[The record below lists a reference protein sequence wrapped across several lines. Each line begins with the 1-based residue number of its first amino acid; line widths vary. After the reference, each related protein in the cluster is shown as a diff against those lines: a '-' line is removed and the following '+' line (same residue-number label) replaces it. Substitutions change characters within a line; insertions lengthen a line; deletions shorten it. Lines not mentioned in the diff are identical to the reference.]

1 MFPQEE
7 GVRGKRGSPV
17 QPPRASGASI
27 QFTSQLPTRF
37 SEEPTFPNMPHL
49 NRR

>member
-7 GVRGKRGSPV
+7 GGRGKRGSPV

-37 SEEPTFPNMPHL
+37 SEEP
-49 NRR
+49 